1 MILFQKRT
9 VLWCI
14 VLTYLVILAGA
25 IVRATGSG
33 MGCPDWPKC
42 FGQYIPPTSIDELP
56 LNYKELFKVQGKEIA
71 DFNVVHTWVEYLN
84 RLLGVILGLAV
95 LINAFAGFLI
105 RKSQKIV
112 FIMAIIVLLLT
123 LFQGWLGAKVVSSNL
138 APFKVTLHM
147 ALACIIL
154 AALIVQHV
162 VLTSAS
168 KQNYPS
174 KKIVQGWFL
183 LFFLFLM
190 QLFTGTQVREMLESL
205 LQSGIEWKMFAF
217 AGVFAGL
224 FLFHQVLAAMIF
236 GLSLLLCYG
245 EFKEK
250 KTSTSGII
258 ISIALFTE
266 ASAGGLMKMYEVP
279 AWLQPIHV
287 ILACLIFGTLIF
299 RLTHLI
305 RVRRH

>member
-1 MILFQKRT
+1 MMIFQKRT

-84 RLLGVILGLAV
+84 RLLGVVLGLAV
-95 LINAFAGFLI
+95 LINALAGFLT
-105 RKSQKIV
+105 RKSQKTV
-112 FIMAIIVLLLT
+112 FAMSVMVLLLT

-154 AALIVQHV
+154 AALIIQHV
-162 VLTSAS
+162 VLTSR
-168 KQNYPS
+168 KQQEYPS

-183 LFFLFLM
+183 LFFLFLL
-190 QLFTGTQVREMLESL
+190 QLFAGTQVREMLESL
-205 LQSGIEWKMFAF
+205 LQSGVEWKIFAF

-224 FLFHQVLAAMIF
+224 FLFHQILATMLL

-245 EFKEK
+245 EYKEQK
-250 KTSTSGII
+250 ISFPGII
-258 ISIALFTE
+258 ISVTLIME
-266 ASAGGLMKMYEVP
+266 AIAGGLMKMYEVP

-287 ILACLIFGTLIF
+287 ILACLIFGALMF
-299 RLTHLI
+299 RLTDLI
-305 RVRRH
+305 RTPRN

>member
-1 MILFQKRT
+1 MIRFQKRT

-56 LNYKELFKVQGKEIA
+56 INYKELFKVQGKEIA

-95 LINAFAGFLI
+95 LINAAVGFLT
-105 RKSQKIV
+105 RKTQKIAFAMSV
-112 FIMAIIVLLLT
+112 IVLLLT

-154 AALIVQHV
+154 AALIIQHV
-162 VLTSAS
+162 VLTSR
-168 KQNYPS
+168 KQQEYPS
-174 KKIVQGWFL
+174 KKIIQGWFL
-183 LFFLFLM
+183 LFFLFLL
-190 QLFTGTQVREMLESL
+190 QLFAGTQVREMLESL
-205 LQSGIEWKMFAF
+205 LQSGVEWKIFAF

-224 FLFHQVLAAMIF
+224 FLFHQILATMLL

-245 EFKEK
+245 EYKEK
-250 KTSTSGII
+250 KISFPGVI
-258 ISIALFTE
+258 ISLTLIME
-266 ASAGGLMKMYEVP
+266 AIAGGLMKMYEVP

-287 ILACLIFGTLIF
+287 ILACLIFGALIF

-305 RVRRH
+305 RSPKN